1 MQGTVLVRTYFLA
14 GRATRLSRNGALA
27 MVSGAARALRWTTH
41 RVVSS
46 AGLLNPFRW
55 KKVVTSTGLL
65 SPFGK
70 IRDGLTGRGRLRREF
85 LAMGAAEQRR
95 IGQDLHDGV
104 GQILSGVAFMSRALE
119 RKLAATLGP
128 EDNGAADAA
137 QIAKIA
143 EEAMAQ
149 TRSMAR
155 VLNPVRLEAGG
166 LTSALGEM
174 ASDFEKVFGVTC
186 TLEHDAGVTIDD
198 DAVATHL
205 YRIAQEAT
213 TNAVRHGRAKH
224 ILIGLSCGSDQGTL
238 TVQDDGTGFSEAD
251 TVVDD
256 AGRVRSTETPDDAA
270 MGMGLPIMNHRAR
283 VIGGELTIRRRPEG
297 GALIMCVFPRTDNQ
311 RQESPTQ

>member
-1 MQGTVLVRTYFLA
+1 MSGTVLIRTYFLA
-14 GRATRLSRNGALA
+14 GRATRISRNGTLA
-27 MVSGAARALRWTTH
+27 MVRAALRAARWTTR
-41 RVVSS
+41 RVVS
-46 AGLLNPFRW
+46 AARLLDPFCW
-55 KKVVTSTGLL
+55 KRVVTSTRLL
-65 SPFGK
+65 TPFAV
-70 IRDGLTGRGRLRREF
+70 LRV
-85 LAMGAAEQRR
+85 AMGAAEQRR

-128 EDNGAADAA
+128 GDDGAADAA
-137 QIAKIA
+137 QIAEIA

-155 VLNPVRLEAGG
+155 VLNPVSLEAGG

-186 TLEHDAGVTIDD
+186 TFEHDANVTIDD

-224 ILIGLSCGSDQGTL
+224 ILIGLSCGGDQGTL

-251 TVVDD
+251 TVFDD
-256 AGRVRSTETPDDAA
+256 AGRVRSTDTPDDAA
-270 MGMGLPIMNHRAR
+270 KGMGLPIMNHRAR

-297 GALIMCVFPRTDNQ
+297 GALVMCAFPRPD
-311 RQESPTQ
+311 RQGRRESPKQ

>member
-1 MQGTVLVRTYFLA
+1 MQGTVLIRTYFLA
-14 GRATRLSRNGALA
+14 GRATRISRNGTLA
-27 MVSGAARALRWTTH
+27 MVRAAVRAVAWTTQRVVSAARLLDPFRWK

-46 AGLLNPFRW
+46 TR
-55 KKVVTSTGLL
+55 LL
-65 SPFGK
+65 SPFGM
-70 IRDGLTGRGRLRREF
+70 IRDGLTGRRRMRREF

-104 GQILSGVAFMSRALE
+104 GQILSGVAFMGRALE

-128 EDNGAADAA
+128 GDDGAADAA
-137 QIAKIA
+137 QIAEVA

-186 TLEHDAGVTIDD
+186 TFEHDASITIDD

-224 ILIGLSCGSDQGTL
+224 ILIGLSCGGDQGTL

-251 TVVDD
+251 TMVDD
-256 AGRVRSTETPDDAA
+256 AGRVGSTDTPDGAA
-270 MGMGLPIMNHRAR
+270 KGMGLPIMNHRAR

-297 GALIMCVFPRTDNQ
+297 GALLMCVFPRTDKQ
-311 RQESPTQ
+311 RQGSPTQ